1 MTDCFYLPLRQSDFT
16 PNWIP
21 EDPTT
26 LQVTHAH
33 TCKSSSNSCFKSYIV
48 PKPTQILKTG
58 MDFFPF
64 FNIKN
69 ILSLYSIH
77 TWIDLRKQRDSF
89 KKMQC

>member
-1 MTDCFYLPLRQSDFT
+1 
-16 PNWIP
+16 
-21 EDPTT
+21 
-26 LQVTHAH
+26 
-33 TCKSSSNSCFKSYIV
+33 
-48 PKPTQILKTG
+48 

-89 KKMQC
+89 KKCNASQQSLIYLAHLMQLQPALGRK